1 MPALQR
7 PATLKEFVI
16 QSLLVWREPAVT
28 IVDREDEMPTRLL
41 GRAEVTQ
48 IKEPSRNLAHAIL
61 LAFVVLVGFT
71 IAGAG
76 QYELSMNG
84 RTHAAP

>member
-7 PATLKEFVI
+7 PTTLKEFVI

-28 IVDREDEMPTRLL
+28 IVDRDDEMPTRLL
-41 GRAEVTQ
+41 QRTEV
-48 IKEPSRNLAHAIL
+48 KEPSSHLAHAIL

-76 QYELSMNG
+76 QYALSMDG